1 MTNPDAAP
9 LGILGGTFD
18 PVHLG
23 HIRIAQQ
30 VLAGFSLP
38 AVQMLLAPQPPHKAR
53 TGLSTVTDRLAML
66 TLAVA
71 DHPELSISTVE
82 VDRGGTCYTI
92 DSLRA
97 LSAATPACRPVFIMG
112 VDSLVE
118 LPTWRNYIDL
128 MAEFD
133 LIAVSRFQTSLA
145 PLRSRLDPAV
155 ESRLVRQL
163 PPDQPLGTGGR
174 IIYFAIEP
182 IQISSSAIRELVAS
196 GGDPAGLVSPAVA
209 RYIRDNELYYR
220 EGTH

>member
-1 MTNPDAAP
+1 MTRSDASL

-30 VLAGFSLP
+30 VLARFSLP

-53 TGLSTVTDRLAML
+53 TGLSPVTERLAML

-71 DHPELSISTVE
+71 DHPELSISTHV
-82 VDRGGTCYTI
+82 VDRGGICYTI

-97 LSAATPACRPVFIMG
+97 LRDTTPACRPVFIMG

-118 LPTWRNYIDL
+118 LPTWRNYLDL
-128 MAEFD
+128 IAEFD
-133 LIAVSRFQTSLA
+133 LIVVARFRTSLA

-155 ESRLVRQL
+155 ESRLVRHL

-174 IIYFAIEP
+174 IVYFAIEP
-182 IQISSSAIRELVAS
+182 IQISSSAIRDLVAS
-196 GGDPAGLVSPAVA
+196 GGDPAGLVSAAVA

-220 EGTH
+220 EETH

>member
-1 MTNPDAAP
+1 MTRSDASP
-9 LGILGGTFD
+9 LGILGGSFD

-53 TGLSTVTDRLAML
+53 TGLSPVSDRLAML

-71 DHPELSISTVE
+71 DHPELSICTYE
-82 VDRGGTCYTI
+82 VDRGGVCYTI

-97 LSAATPACRPVFIMG
+97 LRDATPACHPVFIMG
-112 VDSLVE
+112 VDSLEE
-118 LPTWRNYIDL
+118 LPSWRNYPDL
-128 MAEFD
+128 ITEFD
-133 LIAVSRFQTSLA
+133 LIVVARFRTSLA
-145 PLRSRLDPAV
+145 ALRSRLDPAV
-155 ESRLVRQL
+155 ENRLVRHL

-174 IIYFAIEP
+174 ILYFTIEP
-182 IQISSSAIRELVAS
+182 IQISSSAIREIVAA

-220 EGTH
+220 EETH